1 MFQDELGSGCGYGI
15 QKGEGKT
22 FMENVKIEVEEIKT
36 EEGVF
41 MKNVKEFLQ
50 NVSAMFH
57 KVGFWVLVLILIG
70 TFIGGTAMTWYQK
83 SQMNNAIMLGGFVYD
98 GKVFDIKERIR

>member
-1 MFQDELGSGCGYGI
+1 MSQDDLGNDNGVIS
-15 QKGEGKT
+15 
-22 FMENVKIEVEEIKT
+22 IK
-36 EEGVF
+36 EGVF
-41 MKNVKEFLQ
+41 MKNLKEFFKD
-50 NVSAMFH
+50 VSTIFH
-57 KVGFWVLVLILIG
+57 KVGFWILVLVLIG